1 MNDPIQTEPEPQPA
15 AEEPAAQP
23 DPTDL
28 EAFDL
33 AFDDDSEPAAE
44 VKKDAP
50 PAAQADDDDD
60 GDPLKDPAPAA
71 TPAANPAAEA
81 ATADDDKD
89 MAALADKYKSDS
101 PAPPPQPPQPP
112 PSEPGVPPGG
122 DLEGRLAEA
131 LNSEDA
137 EWGGEKINAKEF
149 ESDFK
154 DEAAYVKARVM
165 GAVKPLLA
173 EVGSLTEEIR
183 ELRYW
188 QTIQDAHPGA
198 RQIARTEE
206 FNKWLKEQPES
217 IKRASLTLDPDDAI
231 VILNAYQKTIRAKA
245 VAGAREKQTADQ
257 KKKLA
262 IHGSTLAG
270 AGARGPGGGTKK
282 QFNNETDEFN
292 DAWNEATG

>member
-1 MNDPIQTEPEPQPA
+1 MSNSIQTEPEPQIAAVEPA
-15 AEEPAAQP
+15 AEP

-33 AFDDDSEPAAE
+33 AFDDDSAPAAE
-44 VKKDAP
+44 VKKDDP
-50 PAAQADDDDD
+50 PAAEVEDDD

-71 TPAANPAAEA
+71 KPAPKPAEKPAPAAE
-81 ATADDDKD
+81 DKD
-89 MAALADKYKSDS
+89 MAALADKYKDDS
-101 PAPPPQPPQPP
+101 PPPPQPPPPP
-112 PSEPGVPPGG
+112 PSESGVPPGG

-131 LNSEDA
+131 LNSAEA

-173 EVGSLTEEIR
+173 EVGALTEEVR
-183 ELRYW
+183 SLRYW

-198 RQIARTEE
+198 RQIARSDE
-206 FNKWLKEQPES
+206 FNDWLKEQPES
-217 IKRASLTLDPDDAI
+217 IRRASLTLDPDDAI
-231 VILNAYQKTIRAKA
+231 VILNAYQKTIRGKA
-245 VAGAREKQTADQ
+245 VAGAREKQTAEQ
-257 KKKLA
+257 KKKAA